1 MTTTTPTLTRLAN
14 TATSAEAV
22 EVIMRDGG
30 VIIEGLFD
38 DATISGLRA
47 DLDPVLDAVDTGHDE
62 VFAGNR
68 TKRAGGLFAKTEH
81 MVTIAMNPLYRA
93 IADTILNQPITVHM
107 GEDAVPSPS
116 GKHIGAT
123 MAIKIGPGQ
132 GSQPLHRDDSV
143 WLWRHPAYGREA
155 RVQIM
160 VAVSDFTA
168 ENGGT
173 LVIPGSHRWDDDRA
187 PRLDEAIPTVMKAG
201 SALIW
206 IGSTYHGGGT
216 NTTSDSYRFGLSMG
230 YDLALLRPEENPF
243 LTYSLDDIRKLPA
256 ELQRELDWSA
266 EHYLGWVEV
275 GGQMADP
282 MELLA
287 RDDYTSVDAG
297 LPTR

>member
-1 MTTTTPTLTRLAN
+1 MTKNELARLTPDA
-14 TATSAEAV
+14 TADAAV

-38 DATISGLRA
+38 DAVIEGIKK
-47 DLDPVLDAVDTGHDE
+47 DLDPVLDRVDTGNDE

-68 TKRAGGLFAKTEH
+68 TKRASALFARTEH
-81 MVTIAMNPLYRA
+81 MATIALNPLFRGVA
-93 IADTILNQPITVHM
+93 QRILDKPINVFF
-107 GEDAVPSPS
+107 GEQSVPHPA
-116 GKHIGAT
+116 GMHIGAT

-143 WLWRHPAYGREA
+143 WLWRHPTYQREA

-173 LVIPGSHRWDDDRA
+173 LVIPGSHLWDDERA
-187 PRLDEAIPTVMKAG
+187 PRLEEAVPTQMKAG

-206 IGSTYHGGGT
+206 IGSTYHGGGR
-216 NTTSDSYRFGLSMG
+216 NTTSDEHRFGLSTG
-230 YDLALLRPEENPF
+230 YDLAFLRPEENPF
-243 LTYSLDDIRKLPA
+243 LTYTLEQIRSFPK
-256 ELQRELDWSA
+256 EIQRALDWSS

-275 GGQMADP
+275 GGQMSDP
-282 MELLA
+282 MDLLS
-287 RDDYTSVDAG
+287 RDDYTAIGAG
-297 LPTR
+297 LPAHP